1 MNNIIKFPGTSNTDE
16 DKADHISSELITS
29 FVNVLDHNGINVKD
43 EEIQLDVISII
54 RLTRAMLDNY
64 YGIEN
69 DLSEPLKELAI
80 NIKKT
85 I

>member
-1 MNNIIKFPGTSNTDE
+1 MNNIIKFPKVETTA
-16 DKADHISSELITS
+16 DKADHISSDLIES
-29 FVNVLDHNGINVKD
+29 FVNVLHNHGIDIKD
-43 EEIQLDVISII
+43 EDIQLDVVSII
-54 RLTRAMLDNY
+54 RLTRAMLDNHF
-64 YGIEN
+64 GIEN

>member
-29 FVNVLDHNGINVKD
+29 FVNVLDHNGIDVKD

-54 RLTRAMLDNY
+54 RLTRAMLDPNH
-64 YGIEN
+64 
-69 DLSEPLKELAI
+69 
-80 NIKKT
+80 
-85 I
+85 

>member
-29 FVNVLDHNGINVKD
+29 FVNVLDHNGIDVKD

>member
-1 MNNIIKFPGTSNTDE
+1 MNNIIKFPKTSNTDE